1 MDDILSGG
9 QFNLCSEVL
18 NTSNRGNNTSAP
30 RIISD
35 FSPTFTVET
44 DPEVIARKSS
54 KNGWRFAQEHLF
66 LSVVCGHSDAKI
78 HPVVSWCVQTALRE
92 SSCYLYCLTP
102 TI

>member
-54 KNGWRFAQEHLF
+54 KNG
-66 LSVVCGHSDAKI
+66 
-78 HPVVSWCVQTALRE
+78 
-92 SSCYLYCLTP
+92 
-102 TI
+102 